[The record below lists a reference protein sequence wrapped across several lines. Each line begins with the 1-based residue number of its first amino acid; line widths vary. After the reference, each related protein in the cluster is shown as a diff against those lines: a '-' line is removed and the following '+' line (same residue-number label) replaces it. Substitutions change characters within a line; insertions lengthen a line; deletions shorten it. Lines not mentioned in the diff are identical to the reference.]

1 MILDEKLNLE
11 QKLIDLKEDLAVKL
25 DKEDTN
31 RDELIKNRVKNSQLE
46 TQDIELIE
54 EEKQLLKENEEF
66 VEANKQAD

>member
-1 MILDEKLNLE
+1 LILDEKLNLE